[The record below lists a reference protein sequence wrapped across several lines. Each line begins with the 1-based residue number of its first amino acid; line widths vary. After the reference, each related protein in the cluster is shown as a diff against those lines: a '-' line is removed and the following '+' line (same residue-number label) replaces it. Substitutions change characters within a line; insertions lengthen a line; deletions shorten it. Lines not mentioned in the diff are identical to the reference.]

1 MTDGTLSP
9 LQRLAL
15 AFSAFLAILLH
26 ADLALRF
33 RRLRAEWRGELPA
46 PAPPAAP
53 APPPTPAAAPPPAAA
68 APAPPPAPSVSAP
81 GTDRATALR
90 LLALLQ
96 REGRLVDF
104 VEEKLDGFTDAEIG
118 AAARIVHAG
127 CRKVIDETFPLEAIL
142 PDAEGAAVTVPK
154 GFDAGRIRLTGNVVG
169 AGPWKGALRHRGWR
183 VKEVRLAPAPQ
194 GGDLAVLAP
203 AEVEL

>member
-1 MTDGTLSP
+1 
-9 LQRLAL
+9 
-15 AFSAFLAILLH
+15 
-26 ADLALRF
+26 
-33 RRLRAEWRGELPA
+33 
-46 PAPPAAP
+46 
-53 APPPTPAAAPPPAAA
+53 
-68 APAPPPAPSVSAP
+68 
-81 GTDRATALR
+81 
-90 LLALLQ
+90 
-96 REGRLVDF
+96 VDF
-104 VEEKLDGFTDAEIG
+104 VEEKLEGFTDAEIG

-183 VKEVRLAPAPQ
+183 VKEVRLAPAPL